1 MLQVQ
6 CNGCRGAKGVSYDAE
21 FSAKMAA
28 KHGRPA
34 ANDPVQL
41 NFHLDGA
48 METPQGGFSHLED
61 YGKAKSILEHY
72 LRRRIVRGS
81 GRKMRTEEDRR
92 WFRCAFV
99 KDC

>member
-1 MLQVQ
+1 MHGSDTFSGCAVHVSLTLNASLLQ
-6 CNGCRGAKGVSYDAE
+6 
-21 FSAKMAA
+21 
-28 KHGRPA
+28 
-34 ANDPVQL
+34 
-41 NFHLDGA
+41 FHLDGA
-48 METPQGGFSHLED
+48 METPQGGFSHLMGD
-61 YGKAKSILEHY
+61 YSKAKSILEHY